1 MNRRILLTIFLWLV
15 VAVSPAHAATLP
27 DMLGRPVAVPD
38 GPLRLVSLAPSLTE
52 IVFALGRGDWLVG
65 VTEFCDYPPAARS
78 KPRIGGTMTPNLER
92 VVQVRPDLVLATA
105 EGNPRD
111 RVAHLERLGIPVF
124 AVKPDGY
131 AGVLASIRTLGRVL
145 RAEAEAAA
153 LSQEMERRT
162 ATIRRAVGG
171 RPRPRV
177 LYLVWADPLI
187 AAGPTTFIHDLIEM
201 AGGDNVVRERAVPY
215 PRLSWEEVL
224 ASAPEVILVATH
236 AEGGDRPLNGGSWSA
251 WQSIPAVR
259 TGRIIA
265 LPGDT
270 IHRPG
275 PRVVEGLE
283 RLARAIHPE
292 AFPPGGAR

>member
-15 VAVSPAHAATLP
+15 VAVSPAHAATMP

-78 KPRIGGTMTPNLER
+78 KPRIGGPMTPNLER
-92 VVQVRPDLVLATA
+92 VVQVRPDVVLATA

-111 RVAHLERLGIPVF
+111 RVAELTRLGIPVF

-131 AGVLASIRTLGRVL
+131 AGVLASISTLGRVL

-162 ATIRRAVGG
+162 ASIRRAVGG

-187 AAGPTTFIHDLIEM
+187 AAGPSTFIHDLIGM
-201 AGGDNVVRERAVPY
+201 AGGENVVRERAVPY

-236 AEGGDRPLNGGSWSA
+236 AEGGDRPLNGGSWNA

-259 TGRIIA
+259 SGRIIS

-292 AFPPGGAR
+292 AFPQGGAR

>member
-1 MNRRILLTIFLWLV
+1 MTRRSLLPVFLWFVL
-15 VAVSPAHAATLP
+15 AIPPARAATMS

-65 VTEFCDYPPAARS
+65 VTEFCDYPPAAGS
-78 KPRIGGTMTPNLER
+78 KPRIGGSMTPNLER
-92 VVQVRPDLVLATA
+92 VVQVRPDVVLATA

-111 RVAHLERLGIPVF
+111 KVAELTRLGIPVF

-131 AGVLASIRTLGRVL
+131 AGVLASVRTLGHLL
-145 RAEAEAAA
+145 RAEA
-153 LSQEMERRT
+153 
-162 ATIRRAVGG
+162 
-171 RPRPRV
+171 
-177 LYLVWADPLI
+177 D
-187 AAGPTTFIHDLIEM
+187 AAGPSTFIHDLIEM
-201 AGGDNVVRERAVPY
+201 AGGENVVRQRAVPY

-224 ASAPEVILVATH
+224 ASAPEVILVATQMG
-236 AEGGDRPLNGGSWSA
+236 GGDRPLNGGSWNA

-259 TGRIIA
+259 SGRILSI
-265 LPGDT
+265 PGDT

-275 PRVVEGLE
+275 PRVVNGLE

-292 AFPPGGAR
+292 AFLPGGAR